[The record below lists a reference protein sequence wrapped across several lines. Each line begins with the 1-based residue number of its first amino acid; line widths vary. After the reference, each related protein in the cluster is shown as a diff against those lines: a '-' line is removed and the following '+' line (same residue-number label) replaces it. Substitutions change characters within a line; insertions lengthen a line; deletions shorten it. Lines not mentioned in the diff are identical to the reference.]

1 MSRITYDSS
10 DDEEYDM
17 EEDEAIAMLLIMHRN
32 KRPKHDGSV
41 FGREVI
47 HRERMGQPLERKLLQ
62 NGTTGKWQPFRGPI
76 STKQLP
82 HQPILLPHNG
92 AAVRDVLTT

>member
-1 MSRITYDSS
+1 MARITYDSS

-47 HRERMGQPLERKLLQ
+47 HRERMGQPLELKLLQ
-62 NGTTGKWQPFRGPI
+62 NGTGGKM
-76 STKQLP
+76 
-82 HQPILLPHNG
+82 
-92 AAVRDVLTT
+92 AAVPRPHFDKTAAPSADFAAP